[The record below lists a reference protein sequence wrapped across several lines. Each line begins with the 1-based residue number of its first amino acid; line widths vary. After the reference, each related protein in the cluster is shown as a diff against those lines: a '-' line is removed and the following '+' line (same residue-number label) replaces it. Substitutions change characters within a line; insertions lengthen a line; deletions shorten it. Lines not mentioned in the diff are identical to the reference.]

1 MPDPTRTVAV
11 RRGSARLSL
20 ATLGGVGVWAMLVRG
35 ALTLD
40 LGLGRR
46 VRPLGP
52 QRVAIDASRQVVFD
66 VVANP
71 YLGRTPKA
79 MRAKLEVIERGSDMV
94 LAAHHTAVRGFVA
107 TTVETVRFERPE
119 VVHFRLVRGPVPYVV
134 ERFVLHDRSGTTEL
148 EYRGELGTDLW
159 GVGSLWGALVARR
172 WEEAVRVS
180 LAAVKAEAERQSRR

>member
-1 MPDPTRTVAV
+1 
-11 RRGSARLSL
+11 
-20 ATLGGVGVWAMLVRG
+20 MLVRG

-46 VRPLGP
+46 VRALGP

-119 VVHFRLVRGPVPYVV
+119 VVHFRLVRGPVPHVV